1 MQFRQNRNRYMRVL
15 VFFFVYSYNWNRQL
29 EKLTFKHVDAGLST
43 VSHGVHE
50 DKRKELG
57 EHNSHFRSNQ
67 FVSDHLCKQ
76 CSRLLP
82 DRRIL
87 RVAEQVE
94 QVDQCTCESNSTSSS
109 VFELSAYRIASRF
122 LFQILSHSSCE
133 NGKEAW
139 KTFACD
145 LMLYALQDAKLC
157 LGLAFFWFINSH
169 ADNTLVVVCVVSQ
182 FCCGNE
188 S

>member
-1 MQFRQNRNRYMRVL
+1 MLQFRQNRNRYMRVL

-94 QVDQCTCESNSTSSS
+94 QVDQCTCEINSTSSS
-109 VFELSAYRIASRF
+109 VFELSA
-122 LFQILSHSSCE
+122 LCMHSLKVSVP
-133 NGKEAW
+133 
-139 KTFACD
+139 D
-145 LMLYALQDAKLC
+145 
-157 LGLAFFWFINSH
+157 FI
-169 ADNTLVVVCVVSQ
+169 SQ
-182 FCCGNE
+182 LL
-188 S
+188 

>member
-1 MQFRQNRNRYMRVL
+1 MLQFRQNRNRYMRIL

-29 EKLTFKHVDAGLST
+29 ERLTFKHVDAGLST

-50 DKRKELG
+50 DKRKKLG

-82 DRRIL
+82 DRRVL

-122 LFQILSHSSCE
+122 LFQ
-133 NGKEAW
+133 
-139 KTFACD
+139 
-145 LMLYALQDAKLC
+145 
-157 LGLAFFWFINSH
+157 
-169 ADNTLVVVCVVSQ
+169 V
-182 FCCGNE
+182 
-188 S
+188 